1 MKITKPKFWQKK
13 NNLVSFLLIPI
24 SFILQLLIIIKKRT
38 TYGHSFKIPIV
49 CVGNIYLGGT
59 GKTPL
64 SILIA
69 QELTKH
75 NKKPAVVKK
84 YYREHFDE
92 HALINNSIKNLFL
105 DKQRYKAIV
114 EAEGKHLDIAILDD
128 GFQDFSIKK
137 SLNILCFNSEQLIG
151 NGMTLPSGPLRE
163 SMSSIKRAHII
174 MINGNRNEQFEK
186 KILNITNKIK
196 IFYSR
201 YIPTNINEFK
211 NKKLIAFAGIG
222 NPDNFFQLLTENK
235 LDLKKKISYPDHY
248 EFSKAEIEQLVKDS
262 IKNKFELITT
272 EKDYFRIKRYGF
284 KKINYI
290 KTKLEINN
298 KDGFMNQI
306 LNLL

>member
-24 SFILQLLIIIKKRT
+24 SFILQLLIIIKRRT

-174 MINGNRNEQFEK
+174 IINGNRNKQFEK

-235 LDLKKKISYPDHY
+235 HDLKKKISYPDHY

-284 KKINYI
+284 KEINYI

>member
-174 MINGNRNEQFEK
+174 IINGNRNKQFEK

-284 KKINYI
+284 KEINYI

>member
-38 TYGHSFKIPIV
+38 TYEHSFKIPIV

-284 KKINYI
+284 KEINYI

>member
-24 SFILQLLIIIKKRT
+24 SFILQLLIIIKRRT

-163 SMSSIKRAHII
+163 SISSIKRAHII
-174 MINGNRNEQFEK
+174 MINGNRNKQFEK

-284 KKINYI
+284 KEINYI

>member
-24 SFILQLLIIIKKRT
+24 SFILQLLIIIKRRT

-174 MINGNRNEQFEK
+174 IINGNRNKQFEK

-284 KKINYI
+284 KEINYI

>member
-24 SFILQLLIIIKKRT
+24 SFILQLLIIIKRRT

-174 MINGNRNEQFEK
+174 IINGNRNKQFEK

-248 EFSKAEIEQLVKDS
+248 RFSKVEIEQLVKDS
-262 IKNKFELITT
+262 EKNKLELITT

-284 KKINYI
+284 KEINYI

>member
-13 NNLVSFLLIPI
+13 NSLISFLLFPI
-24 SFILQLLIIIKKRT
+24 SFILQLLIAIKKKAS
-38 TYGHSFKIPIV
+38 YEHSFKIPIV
-49 CVGNIYLGGT
+49 CIGNIYLGGT

-64 SILIA
+64 SILVA
-69 QELTKH
+69 KELIKH

-105 DKQRYKAIV
+105 NKQRHKAILEV
-114 EAEGKHLDIAILDD
+114 EEQHLDIAILDD

-137 SLNILCFNSEQLIG
+137 NLNILCFNSKQLIG

-163 SMSSIKRAHII
+163 SISSIKRAHII
-174 MINGNRNEQFEK
+174 MINGDRNEWFEK
-186 KILNITNKIK
+186 KIFNISNKIK
-196 IFYSR
+196 IFYSK
-201 YIPTNINEFK
+201 YTPTNINEFE
-211 NKKLIAFAGIG
+211 NKKLVAFAGIG
-222 NPDNFFQLLTENK
+222 NPDNFFHLLVENK

-248 EFSKAEIEQLVKDS
+248 RFSKVEIEQLVKDS
-262 IKNKFELITT
+262 EKNKLELITT
-272 EKDYFRIKRYGF
+272 EKDYFRIKNFGF
-284 KKINYI
+284 KEIKYI

-298 KDGFMNQI
+298 KDEFMNQI